1 MAGKALGMTGSMM
14 GPMAAGDMTDMS
26 QEDLNQGRNWMARNA
41 PTLALGPGMSQAYDM
56 AQVPEPSPMRSV
68 VQEQERPMPN
78 AEALEIPAD
87 IPPNAAQQAEMQAQA
102 FAPNVQGRLDRMIK
116 LGARPEQIAQFMN
129 MAAAR

>member
-1 MAGKALGMTGSMM
+1 
-14 GPMAAGDMTDMS
+14 
-26 QEDLNQGRNWMARNA
+26 
-41 PTLALGPGMSQAYDM
+41 
-56 AQVPEPSPMRSV
+56 
-68 VQEQERPMPN
+68 MPN

-116 LGARPEQIAQFMN
+116 LGARPEQIAQFLN